1 MTDHVTGHVTAPKLY
16 DIQDIHCDVST
27 CREALTLVE
36 EFRLCL
42 TELEQEEDL
51 PVVPVELLDPNVARI
66 YSKSR
71 RARVG

>member
-1 MTDHVTGHVTAPKLY
+1 MSCT
-16 DIQDIHCDVST
+16 CT

-51 PVVPVELLDPNVARI
+51 PVVPVELLDHNVARI

-71 RARVG
+71 RARVGW

>member
-1 MTDHVTGHVTAPKLY
+1 MRHPSTMS
-16 DIQDIHCDVST
+16 CT

-51 PVVPVELLDPNVARI
+51 PVVPVELLDHNVARI

-71 RARVG
+71 RARVGW